1 MDNTYVWNY
10 SHPTIPGV
18 EVVERNCPICEEWH
32 SISCDASKLE
42 KYLENKNVETDQ
54 ILPFFT
60 KFELEFLETGI
71 CKDCYIA
78 KISNQV

>member
-1 MDNTYVWNY
+1 MDNCYVWNY

-42 KYLENKNVETDQ
+42 KYLENK
-54 ILPFFT
+54 
-60 KFELEFLETGI
+60 KSTGFDSNAFR
-71 CKDCYIA
+71 KDIYYT
-78 KISNQV
+78 Q